1 MSLFAEIEAESKSI
15 WNDIE
20 GGEKPFIRI
29 GTAMC
34 GVAVGANAVV
44 DEVKNFVNNNDIDA
58 TVSEVG
64 CIGICFAE
72 PILDIKIPDG
82 TRLLYGNVSPENI
95 SNIIDGC
102 LVKSNFPKSNLI
114 GTLGETTEDNDTI
127 PNLLQDPIFK
137 LQHKIVLRNAG
148 EIDPCDIN
156 QYIGRG
162 GYSGLNK
169 ALTKMKSE
177 EVLQEVMDSGLRG
190 RGGAFFATGLKWS
203 FLSKAN
209 TKEKYILCN
218 CEEGDPGAFNDKGI
232 LESDPHTL
240 IEGIILAGY
249 ATNSSDG
256 IVFVRHGHAGPINK
270 IKTAIS
276 QAYEKGLLGENIL
289 GSGFSFDID
298 VSLTGESYVAGEE
311 TALMDAIEGKRSMPR
326 SKPPFP
332 AAFGVWGKPTNIN
345 NVKTLAYIPSIIQ
358 NGGEWFKNIGVNKST
373 GTAIICLSGKI
384 NNPGLYEVPLGI
396 SIGEVINQIGGGV
409 KGGNKIKL
417 LQTGGP
423 LGGVLGEA
431 GLDINIDFDEMAK
444 AGAILGSGGI
454 IVADETTC
462 AVDLTRVLVAFC
474 QYESCG
480 KCFPCR
486 LGMSQMLETIN
497 NIAEYKAGEQD
508 LEKCRKIGGAMQAGS
523 LCGHGQLGFN
533 PIRSA
538 LQYFKSDFDTH
549 VFEKKC
555 PTGGCE
561 SEYHFPISTKPYGSS
576 GLPESKPVN
585 LIFNGK
591 MNQ

>member
-1 MSLFAEIEAESKSI
+1 MSSFTKIETESKSI
-15 WNDIE
+15 WAEIE
-20 GGEKPFIRI
+20 NGAKPFIRV

-34 GVAVGANAVV
+34 GVAVGAKTIVS
-44 DEVKNFVNNNDIDA
+44 EVRKVIDANNIHA

-64 CIGICFAE
+64 CLGICFAE
-72 PILDIKIPDG
+72 PILDIKIPNG
-82 TRLLYGNVSPENI
+82 PRLLYGNVNVQDVAK
-95 SNIIDGC
+95 IIDGC
-102 LVKSNFPKSNLI
+102 LGESDLTESKLI
-114 GTLGETTEDNDTI
+114 GSLGERIQVPDTVPDLLED
-127 PNLLQDPIFK
+127 PVFK
-137 LQHKIVLRNAG
+137 LQYKIALRNAG

-156 QYIGRG
+156 HYIGRG

-169 ALTKMKSE
+169 ALTNMKSE
-177 EVLQEVMDSGLRG
+177 DVLQQVIDSGLRG
-190 RGGAFFATGLKWS
+190 RGGAFFPTGLKWS
-203 FLSKAN
+203 FLSKSDAK
-209 TKEKYILCN
+209 TKYILCN

-240 IEGIILAGY
+240 IEGIVLSGY
-249 ATNSSDG
+249 ATGSSNG
-256 IVFVRHGHAGPINK
+256 IIFVRHGHSGPINR
-270 IKTAIS
+270 IETAIA
-276 QAYEKGLLGENIL
+276 QAYEIGLLGENIL
-289 GSGFSFDID
+289 GSGFSFDLD

-311 TALMDAIEGKRSMPR
+311 TALMDAIEGKRAMPR

-345 NVKTLAYIPSIIQ
+345 NVKTLAYIPSIIE

-396 SIGEVINQIGGGV
+396 SIGQVINQIGGGTI
-409 KGGNKIKL
+409 GGNRIKL

-423 LGGVLGEA
+423 LGGVLGEN
-431 GLDINIDFDEMAK
+431 GLEINIDFDEMAK

-454 IVADETTC
+454 IVADQNTC

-486 LGMSQMLETIN
+486 LGMSQMLETVN
-497 NIAEYKAGEQD
+497 NIAECKASIQD
-508 LEKCRKIGGAMQAGS
+508 LDKCKRIGGAMQAGS

-538 LQYFKSDFDTH
+538 LQHFKSDFDSH
-549 VFEKKC
+549 VIHKKC

-561 SEYHFPISTKPYGSS
+561 SEYHFPVSTKPYGSMT
-576 GLPESKPVN
+576 PPNSKSVDLVLNGN
-585 LIFNGK
+585 L
-591 MNQ
+591 NQ